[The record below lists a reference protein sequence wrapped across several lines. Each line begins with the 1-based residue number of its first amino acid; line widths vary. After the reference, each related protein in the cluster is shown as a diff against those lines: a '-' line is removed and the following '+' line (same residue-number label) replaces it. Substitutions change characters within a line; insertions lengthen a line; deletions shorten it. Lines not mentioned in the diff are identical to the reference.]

1 MSKNKWRSICVIA
14 IIMSLLLACS
24 AIFINVQN
32 PAFAQEEASYSVDNG
47 KYDEY
52 TDNRK
57 KNGVDLLKYPSYYG
71 AGTTFTTETIY
82 ENTAKD
88 IIGYMHFSGDD
99 KIVDF
104 VPRELFTKVGKTF
117 YIGKEYGFIVD
128 TFEVEYSDALH
139 SIVMLF
145 YVQVEDNIIET
156 KNHIKVKVQ
165 SVFQGE
171 FCYFN
176 NDAEIV
182 ATKSEANNLSYKKG
196 HFGEPLE
203 LVNEGS
209 QQNDYVVALPVYV
222 FQPNGVV
229 DQNSFQFQ
237 EVKKYYLS
245 NVSGMMSL
253 YNENHLNVGDA
264 GYNAEND
271 DGAFFSQ
278 ADYAYNGHFYE
289 GGDLSSAGSLAGTFF
304 SIALDALGTVSPVGS
319 VASSVINWI
328 SNGLTAKDVIVGIKE
343 LEGLSD
349 KMVSTEK
356 KLTYVPDYTTK
367 DQQLLFNNCLNRDM
381 VIAVE
386 SGDEKQLLLDS
397 GDYVELDFQV
407 STTDTTWA
415 TRYILG
421 LAIDAVPLSNEE
433 EDVTLQSETV
443 GYSGSVVFTE
453 NESFELT
460 ANAENYN
467 YAFEDCSGLTSVTIG
482 DSVMSIGDSDFI

>member
-1 MSKNKWRSICVIA
+1 MSKNKWRSMCVIA
-14 IIMSLLLACS
+14 ILLSLLLACS
-24 AIFINVQN
+24 AFFINVQR
-32 PAFAQEEASYSVDNG
+32 PAFAQEETSYSVDNG
-47 KYDEY
+47 RYDEY
-52 TDNRK
+52 TDNTK
-57 KNGVDLLKYPSYYG
+57 KDDVDILKYPSYYG
-71 AGTTFTTETIY
+71 AGTTFTTETTY
-82 ENTAKD
+82 A
-88 IIGYMHFSGDD
+88 GGVYYMHFNGDD

-128 TFEVEYSDALH
+128 TYEVENSDALH

-145 YVQVEDNIIET
+145 LIDVDDNIIET
-156 KNHIKVKVQ
+156 KNHIKVRVQ
-165 SVFQGE
+165 PVFQGE
-171 FCYFN
+171 FCCFD

-182 ATKSEANNLSYKKG
+182 RTKKLSNDLIFDGGYTIV
-196 HFGEPLE
+196 ELN
-203 LVNEGS
+203 LVNEGA
-209 QQNDYVVALPVYV
+209 QQSNYVIAVPVSYN
-222 FQPNGVV
+222 PGMGGYR
-229 DQNSFQFQ
+229 FQFK
-237 EVKKYYLS
+237 ETKKYYLS

-264 GYNAEND
+264 GYNAEDD

-289 GGDLSSAGSLAGTFF
+289 GGDLLSAGSLFGTFV
-304 SIALDALGTVSPVGS
+304 SIALDFASELIPGSKIALRSIIKL
-319 VASSVINWI
+319 AEA
-328 SNGLTAKDVIVGIKE
+328 GLTAADIINGSKEIKE
-343 LEGLSD
+343 SE

-356 KLTYVPDYTTK
+356 ELTYVPDYTTK
-367 DQQLLFNNCLNRDM
+367 DQQLLFNKCLNKDM
-381 VIAVE
+381 VVAVE

-421 LAIDAVPLSNEE
+421 LAIDAVPLSDEE

-453 NESFELT
+453 NETFELT
-460 ANAENYN
+460 SNAENNN
-467 YAFEDCSGLTSVTIG
+467 YAFA
-482 DSVMSIGDSDFI
+482 